1 VGRPNTSDPE
11 VVSNYVLS
19 RFREPEEEVDLLIQS
34 AADEVERLL
43 DEITGPQTDPEEA
56 AD

>member
-1 VGRPNTSDPE
+1 MGRPNTSDPE

>member
-1 VGRPNTSDPE
+1 M
-11 VVSNYVLS
+11 VSNYVLS
-19 RFREPEEEVDLLIQS
+19 RFREPDEEVDLLIQS

-43 DEITGPQTDPEEA
+43 DEITGPQAEPEEA